1 MDGDAQAEDPS
12 DESVAD
18 DDPPHQNG
26 GQGEPP
32 KEAASARWIVELV
45 VVVVVAVLAAMLLR
59 TFVVATYSIPSG
71 SMEPTLQI
79 GDRIVVDKLSYHLH
93 GIGRGDIVVFSTPPT
108 ENCAGPPVSDLVK
121 RVIALPGE
129 IIALEDLRP
138 LRTRC
143 TPPTAFPPAM
153 STSWATTVRTPATA
167 ATGGPSAS
175 RPSSARSICG
185 SGPCRE
191 SGFSSSPDSAG
202 DAQSRCR
209 AQITASKPD
218 PATARGRSSA
228 IDNGSM
234 GRWPTSSIVPP
245 GATPL
250 ASRATISSTEP
261 DTCT

>member
-12 DESVAD
+12 DEGVAD

-45 VVVVVAVLAAMLLR
+45 VVVVVAVLAAVLLR

-129 IIALEDLRP
+129 IIALEDGRVLINGRLYPEPFLPPNLRNDTYP
-138 LRTRC
+138 
-143 TPPTAFPPAM
+143 
-153 STSWATTVRTPATA
+153 
-167 ATGGPSAS
+167 GPSTAPYALHAAYRVPAGEVYVMGDNRPDSCDS
-175 RPSSARSICG
+175 RYW
-185 SGPCRE
+185 GPIRE
-191 SGFSSSPDSAG
+191 STIVGKVDLRIWPLSRIGFF
-202 DAQSRCR
+202 
-209 AQITASKPD
+209 
-218 PATARGRSSA
+218 
-228 IDNGSM
+228 
-234 GRWPTSSIVPP
+234 
-245 GATPL
+245 
-250 ASRATISSTEP
+250 
-261 DTCT
+261 